1 MFSKKSL
8 EPVEIFKYIV
18 PATKFAVQ
26 CKDPIDHCKY
36 SPENPLLVNSTFQKI
51 WINLSKSC

>member
-18 PATKFAVQ
+18 PATKFAG
-26 CKDPIDHCKY
+26 KDPIDHCKY
-36 SPENPLLVNSTFQKI
+36 SSENPLLVNSTFQNI
-51 WINLSKSC
+51 

>member
-1 MFSKKSL
+1 MFSKKTL

-26 CKDPIDHCKY
+26 CKDPIGHCKY
-36 SPENPLLVNSTFQKI
+36 SSENPLLVNSTFQNI
-51 WINLSKSC
+51 